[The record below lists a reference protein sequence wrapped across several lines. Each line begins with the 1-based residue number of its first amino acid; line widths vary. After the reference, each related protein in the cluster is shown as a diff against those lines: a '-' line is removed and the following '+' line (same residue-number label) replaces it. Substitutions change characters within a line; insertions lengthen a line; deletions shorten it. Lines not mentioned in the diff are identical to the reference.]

1 MRNTLPLVRHVIGE
15 NTIDGP
21 RHLYGVLRQSQ
32 LSGFLNV
39 PIFFQELPP
48 RQVNFVNMLL
58 INLSQIF
65 IPVTASFSLFSR
77 ALTITKDGETVVERV
92 QLSGFKD
99 NIKYADFIKP
109 APAQKYQ
116 KSPEGNLNIKPR
128 QRGQYA
134 QNVVARKPLTT
145 TDTTSEPPTSTV
157 NIEALYKAVRLA
169 HKLEEMSHRKRPN
182 HVIQGNYNDGTSYT
196 TTEIPQDP
204 IRTPVPE
211 TVDFA
216 MPPGK

>member
-1 MRNTLPLVRHVIGE
+1 MILK
-15 NTIDGP
+15 
-21 RHLYGVLRQSQ
+21 
-32 LSGFLNV
+32 
-39 PIFFQELPP
+39 
-48 RQVNFVNMLL
+48 
-58 INLSQIF
+58 NLSQTL
-65 IPVTASFSLFSR
+65 IPVISSFSLFSR

-99 NIKYADFIKP
+99 NIKYTDYIKP
-109 APAQKYQ
+109 VPAQKYQ
-116 KSPEGNLNIKPR
+116 KSPAGNLNIKPR

-134 QNVVARKPLTT
+134 QNIVARKPLTT
-145 TDTTSEPPTSTV
+145 ADTTSEPPTSTV
-157 NIEALYKAVRLA
+157 NIEPLYKAVRLA

-182 HVIQGNYNDGTSYT
+182 HLIQGNYNDGTSYT

-216 MPPGK
+216 MPPGKWILSSQTAESCS